1 MLEPSEVATVQ
12 FKPHARWKMN
22 VTAVISH
29 MGTRPETELG
39 KQPDPG
45 ISRYPAH
52 KSETYKGK
60 LVTEHMSMCWYQG
73 KQSSQQLPPTR
84 GKGDILLG
92 N

>member
-1 MLEPSEVATVQ
+1 
-12 FKPHARWKMN
+12 MN
-22 VTAVISH
+22 VPAVISH

-60 LVTEHMSMCWYQG
+60 LVTEHIRLCAGTGESKVLSSFLQQG
-73 KQSSQQLPPTR
+73 ERETSYLGIRSSSSGR
-84 GKGDILLG
+84 
-92 N
+92 